1 LRYPN
6 LLWAIANWGPRYRF
20 AAAQGH
26 SESWLSRR
34 LNGRAEFSPDERR
47 KVALALEY
55 PIDWLFQTPEPPLKT
70 SANGVDVPIGDT
82 ADTFARAR
90 SEHP

>member
-1 LRYPN
+1 MRYPN

-55 PIDWLFQTPEPPLKT
+55 PIEWLFQTPVPPQRAST
-70 SANGVDVPIGDT
+70 NGLNIPTDAT
-82 ADTFARAR
+82 ADTSVHAR
-90 SEHP
+90 SERP